1 MVFLNH
7 TEPKWN
13 ETKLPKHQN
22 FGNFGSFR
30 SSSVKS
36 DIALID
42 FCKIILLFSFF
53 QPFNAIEFFQNKI
66 LVMLCKA
73 SNSLSN
79 LFGFFLFY
87 KICNM
92 ITWLQFI
99 EECSNHP
106 TFPLFSYAILWE
118 NLYHSWKNYDVRPKS
133 LDDDHLQFFV
143 LLHFYKIKLHVCY
156 LTIFV

>member
-1 MVFLNH
+1 MLLFRKKFKIFKINSNLFFKFHHKWESFLNFF
-7 TEPKWN
+7 W
-13 ETKLPKHQN
+13 TK
-22 FGNFGSFR
+22 FGSFR

-92 ITWLQFI
+92 ITWLQFT

-106 TFPLFSYAILWE
+106 TFPCFHMRSYGRIFIIHE
-118 NLYHSWKNYDVRPKS
+118 
-133 LDDDHLQFFV
+133 
-143 LLHFYKIKLHVCY
+143 KIMMFNQNH
-156 LTIFV
+156 

>member
-1 MVFLNH
+1 MVFLDH

-13 ETKLPKHQN
+13 EMKLPKHQN

-30 SSSVKS
+30 SSSVES

-92 ITWLQFI
+92 ITWLQFT

-106 TFPLFSYAILWE
+106 TFPCFHMVESLSFMEKLWCSIKIIRRWSFTVFCTFA
-118 NLYHSWKNYDVRPKS
+118 L
-133 LDDDHLQFFV
+133 LQD
-143 LLHFYKIKLHVCY
+143 
-156 LTIFV
+156 

>member
-1 MVFLNH
+1 MFCFGIS
-7 TEPKWN
+7 WSYRN
-13 ETKLPKHQN
+13 EMKLPKHQN

-30 SSSVKS
+30 SSSVES

-66 LVMLCKA
+66 LVMLCKV

-92 ITWLQFI
+92 ITWLQFT

-106 TFPLFSYAILWE
+106 TFPCFHMRSYGRIFIIHEKLWRSTKIIRRWSFTVFCTFA
-118 NLYHSWKNYDVRPKS
+118 L
-133 LDDDHLQFFV
+133 LQD
-143 LLHFYKIKLHVCY
+143 
-156 LTIFV
+156 